1 MLAPYEFF
9 GQVRMVPVRV
19 WRDLAEVPDPEVGWD
34 DELWVERG
42 EDWYALMSDQ
52 LCPRRV
58 RVVTRE
64 DWLKSRPVSPGHT

>member
-1 MLAPYEFF
+1 MIAPYEFF
-9 GQVRMVPVRV
+9 GQVRMVPVHV
-19 WRDLAEVPDPEVGWD
+19 WQECFEVKDPEAGWD

-52 LCPRRV
+52 LRPRRV

-64 DWLKSRPVSPGHT
+64 DWLRSRPVSLGHT